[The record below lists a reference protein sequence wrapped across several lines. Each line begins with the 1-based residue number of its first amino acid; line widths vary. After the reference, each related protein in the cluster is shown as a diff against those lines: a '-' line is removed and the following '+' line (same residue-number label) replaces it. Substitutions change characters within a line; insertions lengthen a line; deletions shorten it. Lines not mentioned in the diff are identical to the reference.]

1 MSVLTPLGVFA
12 KNARSLYIGTRNK
25 VFNPN
30 RWCLSV
36 FLDPRLSGC
45 MNHTVDPKLKQ
56 GDLICRAT
64 SGLRSCKVASFI
76 SVACD
81 HVNLK
86 TDTLPRHTC
95 KSFSADSWRPGN
107 IVLSDVIDTHT
118 HTAHGHPCSSEGLL
132 FFCAS
137 VYGCAPHNLKYCP
150 WYVSGTC
157 VIFTSI
163 VTSNLSNISVSSH
176 TSSSHEVTI
185 LIEACLELLLFEQ

>member
-118 HTAHGHPCSSEGLL
+118 HTRHMDILARVRGSSSSALL
-132 FFCAS
+132 FMA
-137 VYGCAPHNLKYCP
+137 VPH
-150 WYVSGTC
+150 
-157 VIFTSI
+157 II
-163 VTSNLSNISVSSH
+163 SNIAPGTYLALVSS
-176 TSSSHEVTI
+176 SPV
-185 LIEACLELLLFEQ
+185 L